1 MRLSR
6 KQRHHGIAFDI
17 TPMIDVVFQLIIFFM
32 TCSQISAID
41 RAAVDLPKLH
51 GQTDAGNRDLSVNI
65 QADGGMLVL
74 NNPTTVR
81 QLELMIKTL
90 AEERGGPERLTI
102 ALRVDAAAK
111 SAAPN
116 AVIKALVGLGVK
128 RGASAVESSGLT
140 GD

>member
-74 NNPTTVR
+74 NNPTTVA

-90 AEERGGPERLTI
+90 AEEPERLTI

-128 RGASAVESSGLT
+128 RGAIAVESSGLT